1 MFQRNQRVM
10 FRASFRQFST
20 VIPRGMKARVTS
32 VGFSGDVS
40 VAFEG
45 ATVRLSD
52 GSEATGYTIP
62 AADVN
67 ETLIALQEEVAA

>member
-32 VGFSGDVS
+32 VSYEGDVS
-40 VAFEG
+40 VVFEG
-45 ATVRLSD
+45 ATVPLSD
-52 GSEATGYTIP
+52 GTDATGYTIP
-62 AADVN
+62 AREVDD
-67 ETLIALQEEVAA
+67 TLIALQDGVAA